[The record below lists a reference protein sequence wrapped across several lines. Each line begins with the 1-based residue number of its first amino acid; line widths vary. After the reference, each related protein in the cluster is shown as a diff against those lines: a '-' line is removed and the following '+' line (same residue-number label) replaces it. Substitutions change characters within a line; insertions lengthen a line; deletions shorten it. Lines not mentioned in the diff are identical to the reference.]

1 MDDRQV
7 AIVTGGSRGIGRAI
21 SLELAKSGRRVAIVY
36 RSNRD
41 RALETLREIESLGG
55 EGDIFQADV
64 TRWNDIEEVVKGV
77 LTKWGRIDIL
87 INNAGITRDTLL
99 FKMTEEDWDEVLD
112 TDLKGAFICT
122 RLVARQMIKNKEGRI
137 VNIASVI
144 GEIGNIGQSNYSAA
158 KAGLIGFTKACAREL
173 SRWNITVNAV
183 APGYIETEMTTGL
196 DEGIKQ
202 EYLNKIPLGRFG
214 KAEEVAKLVLF
225 LVSKDASY
233 ITGQVINIDGG
244 LVM

>member
-21 SLELAKSGRRVAIVY
+21 SLELANSGRRVAIVY

-41 RALETLREIESLGG
+41 KALKTLKEIESLGG

-122 RLVARQMIKNKEGRI
+122 RLVARQMIKNREGRI

-158 KAGLIGFTKACAREL
+158 KAGLIGFTKACAKEL

-196 DEGIKQ
+196 DDGIKQ

>member
-1 MDDRQV
+1 MSDKQV

-21 SLELAKSGRRVAIVY
+21 SLELANSGRRVAIVY
-36 RSNRD
+36 KSNKEK
-41 RALETLREIESLGG
+41 AFGTLKEIENLGG

-64 TRWNDIEEVVKGV
+64 TKWKDIEEVVKGV

-87 INNAGITRDTLL
+87 INNAGITRDKLL
-99 FKMTEEDWDEVLD
+99 LKMDEEDWDEVLD

-122 RLVARQMIKNKEGRI
+122 RLIARHMIKNKDGRI

-183 APGYIETEMTTGL
+183 APGYIDTEMTRVL
-196 DEGIKQ
+196 DEDVKK
-202 EYLNKIPLGRFG
+202 EYLSRIPLGRFG

-225 LVSKDASY
+225 LVSEDASY

>member
-1 MDDRQV
+1 
-7 AIVTGGSRGIGRAI
+7 
-21 SLELAKSGRRVAIVY
+21 
-36 RSNRD
+36 
-41 RALETLREIESLGG
+41 
-55 EGDIFQADV
+55 
-64 TRWNDIEEVVKGV
+64 
-77 LTKWGRIDIL
+77 
-87 INNAGITRDTLL
+87 
-99 FKMTEEDWDEVLD
+99 MTEEDWDEVLD

-122 RLVARQMIKNKEGRI
+122 RLVARQMIKNREGRI

-158 KAGLIGFTKACAREL
+158 KAGLIGFTKACAKEL

-196 DEGIKQ
+196 DDGIKQ

>member
-1 MDDRQV
+1 MNEKQV
-7 AIVTGGSRGIGRAI
+7 AVVTGGSRGIGRAI
-21 SLELAKSGRRVAIVY
+21 SLELAISGRRVAIVY
-36 RSNRD
+36 KNNKD
-41 RALETLREIESLGG
+41 KALETLREIESLRG
-55 EGDIFQADV
+55 EGDIFQADITKWDEV
-64 TRWNDIEEVVKGV
+64 EEVVKGV

-87 INNAGITRDTLL
+87 INNAGITRDALL
-99 FKMTEEDWDEVLD
+99 FKMTEQDWDEVLD

-122 RLVARQMIKNKEGRI
+122 RIMARQMVKNREGRI

-183 APGYIETEMTTGL
+183 APGYIETEMTKGL
-196 DEGIKQ
+196 DESIKQ
-202 EYLNKIPLGRFG
+202 DYLNKIPLGRFG

>member
-1 MDDRQV
+1 MNEKQV
-7 AIVTGGSRGIGRAI
+7 AVVTGGSRGIGRAI
-21 SLELAKSGRRVAIVY
+21 SLELAISGRRVAIVY
-36 RSNRD
+36 KSNKD
-41 RALETLREIESLGG
+41 KALETLKEIENVGG
-55 EGDIFQADV
+55 EGAIFQADITKWDEV
-64 TRWNDIEEVVKGV
+64 EEVVKGV

-87 INNAGITRDTLL
+87 INNAGITKDVLL
-99 FKMTEEDWDEVLD
+99 LKMTEQDWDEVLD

-122 RLVARQMIKNKEGRI
+122 RIVARQMVKNREGRI

-183 APGYIETEMTTGL
+183 APGYIETEMTKGL
-196 DEGIKQ
+196 DESTKQ
-202 EYLNKIPLGRFG
+202 NYLNKIPLGRFG

>member
-7 AIVTGGSRGIGRAI
+7 AIVTGGSRGIGKAI

-41 RALETLREIESLGG
+41 KALETLREIESLGG

>member
-1 MDDRQV
+1 V
-7 AIVTGGSRGIGRAI
+7 
-21 SLELAKSGRRVAIVY
+21 
-36 RSNRD
+36 
-41 RALETLREIESLGG
+41 GG

>member
-41 RALETLREIESLGG
+41 KALETLREIESLGG

-122 RLVARQMIKNKEGRI
+122 RLVARQMIKNREGRI

>member
-1 MDDRQV
+1 
-7 AIVTGGSRGIGRAI
+7 
-21 SLELAKSGRRVAIVY
+21 
-36 RSNRD
+36 
-41 RALETLREIESLGG
+41 
-55 EGDIFQADV
+55 
-64 TRWNDIEEVVKGV
+64 
-77 LTKWGRIDIL
+77 
-87 INNAGITRDTLL
+87 
-99 FKMTEEDWDEVLD
+99 
-112 TDLKGAFICT
+112 
-122 RLVARQMIKNKEGRI
+122 MIKNREGRI

-158 KAGLIGFTKACAREL
+158 KAGLIGFTKACAKEL

-196 DEGIKQ
+196 DDGIKQ

>member
-1 MDDRQV
+1 MNEKQV
-7 AIVTGGSRGIGRAI
+7 ALVTGGSRGIGRAI
-21 SLELAKSGRRVAIVY
+21 SLELAVSGRRVAIVY
-36 RSNRD
+36 KSNKD
-41 RALETLREIESLGG
+41 KALETLREIKNLGG

-64 TRWNDIEEVVKGV
+64 TKWNEVEEVVKGV

-87 INNAGITRDTLL
+87 INNAGITRDALL
-99 FKMTEEDWDEVLD
+99 FKMTEQDWDEVLD

-122 RLVARQMIKNKEGRI
+122 RVIARQMVKNREGRI
-137 VNIASVI
+137 VNITSVI

-158 KAGLIGFTKACAREL
+158 KAGLIGFTKACAKEL

-196 DEGIKQ
+196 DESIKQ
-202 EYLNKIPLGRFG
+202 DYLNKIPLGRFG

>member
-1 MDDRQV
+1 MSDRQV

-21 SLELAKSGRRVAIVY
+21 SLELADSGRRVAIIY
-36 RSNRD
+36 KSNKEK
-41 RALETLREIESLGG
+41 ALATLEEIENLGG
-55 EGDIFQADV
+55 EGEIFQADV
-64 TRWNDIEEVVKGV
+64 TRWADVDEVVKGV

-87 INNAGITRDTLL
+87 INNAGITRDKLL
-99 FKMTEEDWDEVLD
+99 LKMDEEDWDEVLD
-112 TDLKGAFICT
+112 IDLKGAFICT
-122 RLVARQMIKNKEGRI
+122 RLIARHMIKNKEGRI
-137 VNIASVI
+137 VNITSVI

-158 KAGLIGFTKACAREL
+158 KAGLIGFTKACAKEL

-183 APGYIETEMTTGL
+183 APGYIDTEMTKVL
-196 DEGIKQ
+196 DENVKK
-202 EYLNKIPLGRFG
+202 EYLSRIPLGRFG

-244 LVM
+244 LVI

>member
-1 MDDRQV
+1 MSERQV

-21 SLELAKSGRRVAIVY
+21 SLELANSGRRVAIIY
-36 RSNRD
+36 KSSKEK
-41 RALETLREIESLGG
+41 ALETLKEIESLGG

-64 TRWNDIEEVVKGV
+64 AKWTDIEEVVKRV
-77 LTKWGRIDIL
+77 LTKWGRMDIL
-87 INNAGITRDTLL
+87 INNAGITRDKLL
-99 FKMTEEDWDEVLD
+99 FKMYEEDWSEVLD

-122 RLVARQMIKNKEGRI
+122 RLIARHMIKNKDGRI

-183 APGYIETEMTTGL
+183 APGYIDTEMTRML
-196 DEGIKQ
+196 DEDVKR
-202 EYLNKIPLGRFG
+202 EYLSKIPLGRFG
-214 KAEEVAKLVLF
+214 RAEEVAKLVLF
-225 LVSKDASY
+225 LVSENASY

>member
-1 MDDRQV
+1 
-7 AIVTGGSRGIGRAI
+7 
-21 SLELAKSGRRVAIVY
+21 
-36 RSNRD
+36 
-41 RALETLREIESLGG
+41 
-55 EGDIFQADV
+55 
-64 TRWNDIEEVVKGV
+64 
-77 LTKWGRIDIL
+77 
-87 INNAGITRDTLL
+87 
-99 FKMTEEDWDEVLD
+99 LD

-122 RLVARQMIKNKEGRI
+122 RLVARQMIKNREGRI

-158 KAGLIGFTKACAREL
+158 KAGLIGFTKACAKEL

-196 DEGIKQ
+196 DDGIKQ

>member
-1 MDDRQV
+1 MSDKQV
-7 AIVTGGSRGIGRAI
+7 AVVTGGSRGIGKAI
-21 SLELAKSGRRVAIVY
+21 SLELAGSGRRVAIVY
-36 RSNRD
+36 KSNREK
-41 RALETLREIESLGG
+41 ALETLKEIESLGG
-55 EGDIFQADV
+55 EGEIFQADV
-64 TRWNDIEEVVKGV
+64 TKWADIEEVVKGV

-87 INNAGITRDTLL
+87 INNAGITRDKLL
-99 FKMTEEDWDEVLD
+99 FKMDEVDWDEVLD

-122 RLVARQMIKNKEGRI
+122 RLIARHMIKNRDGRI

-158 KAGLIGFTKACAREL
+158 KAGLIGFTKACAKEL

-183 APGYIETEMTTGL
+183 APGYIDTEMTKVL
-196 DEGIKQ
+196 DEDVKK
-202 EYLNKIPLGRFG
+202 EYLSKIPLGRFG

-244 LVM
+244 LVI

>member
-1 MDDRQV
+1 MNDGQV
-7 AIVTGGSRGIGRAI
+7 AIVTGGSRGIGKAI
-21 SLELAKSGRRVAIVY
+21 SLELASSGRKVAIIY
-36 RSNRD
+36 KNNRD
-41 RALETLREIESLGG
+41 RALETLREIESIGG

-64 TRWNDIEEVVKGV
+64 TKWTDIEEVVKGV

-87 INNAGITRDTLL
+87 INNAGITRDKLL
-99 FKMTEEDWDEVLD
+99 FKMDEEDWDEVLD

-122 RLVARQMIKNKEGRI
+122 RLIARHMIKNREGRI

-158 KAGLIGFTKACAREL
+158 KAGLIGFTKACAKEL

-183 APGYIETEMTTGL
+183 APGYIDTEMTMVL
-196 DEGIKQ
+196 DESIKK
-202 EYLNKIPLGRFG
+202 EYLSKIPLGRFG

>member
-1 MDDRQV
+1 MSDRQV

-21 SLELAKSGRRVAIVY
+21 SLELANSGRRVAIVY
-36 RSNRD
+36 KSSKEK
-41 RALETLREIESLGG
+41 ALETLKEIESLGG
-55 EGDIFQADV
+55 DGDIFQADV
-64 TRWNDIEEVVKGV
+64 TKWTDVEEVVKGV

-87 INNAGITRDTLL
+87 INNAGITRDKLL
-99 FKMTEEDWDEVLD
+99 LKMDEEDWDEVLD

-122 RLVARQMIKNKEGRI
+122 RLIARHMIKNKDGRI

-183 APGYIETEMTTGL
+183 APGYIDTEMTRVL
-196 DEGIKQ
+196 DEDVKK
-202 EYLNKIPLGRFG
+202 EYLSRIPLGRFG

-225 LVSKDASY
+225 LVSEDASY

>member
-1 MDDRQV
+1 MNDGQV
-7 AIVTGGSRGIGRAI
+7 AIVTGGSRGIGKAI
-21 SLELAKSGRRVAIVY
+21 SLELASSGRRVAIVY
-36 RSNRD
+36 KSNRD
-41 RALETLREIESLGG
+41 RALETLKEIESLGG

-64 TRWNDIEEVVKGV
+64 TKWTDIEEVVKRV

-87 INNAGITRDTLL
+87 INNAGITKDKLL
-99 FKMTEEDWDEVLD
+99 FKMDEEDWDEVLD

-122 RLVARQMIKNKEGRI
+122 RLIARHMIKNGEGRI

-158 KAGLIGFTKACAREL
+158 KAGLIGFTKACAKEL

-183 APGYIETEMTTGL
+183 APGYIDTEMTSIL
-196 DEGIKQ
+196 DESIKK
-202 EYLNKIPLGRFG
+202 EYLSRIPLGRFG

>member
-41 RALETLREIESLGG
+41 KALETLREIESLGG